1 MNALVPLLM
10 AFTALFALCRGTP
23 LYDALTEGIR
33 EGLHTV
39 YRIFPAIAAILTASA
54 MFRASGALEVL
65 TGLLAPL
72 LGKVGIPPETV
83 GLMLLRPLSG
93 SAALAAGTEII
104 HSAGPDSMTGRIAA
118 VMLGATETTF
128 YTLSVYLGSAGV
140 RRSRYAIPAALT
152 ADVTGF
158 LTAALF
164 VRLLFS

>member
-1 MNALVPLLM
+1 MNALLPLLM
-10 AFTALFALCRGTP
+10 TFTALFALCRGTP
-23 LYDALTEGIR
+23 LYEALTEGIR

-39 YRIFPAIAAILTASA
+39 LRIFPPVAAILTAAA

-72 LGKVGIPPETV
+72 LGRLGIPPETV

-104 HSAGPDSMTGRIAA
+104 RSAGPDSMTGRIAA

-128 YTLSVYLGSAGV
+128 YTVSVYLGAAGV
-140 RRSRYAIPAALT
+140 RRSRYAVPAALA
-152 ADVTGF
+152 ADLTGF

-164 VRLLFS
+164 VRLLF